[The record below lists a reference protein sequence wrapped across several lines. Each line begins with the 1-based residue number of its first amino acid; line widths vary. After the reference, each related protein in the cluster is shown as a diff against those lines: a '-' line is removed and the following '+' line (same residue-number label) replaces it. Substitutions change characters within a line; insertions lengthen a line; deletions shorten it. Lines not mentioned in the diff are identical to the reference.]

1 MESKNKNVL
10 SDTASNNAKS
20 DETHSIQSQMD
31 QMAPNNGNIH
41 EHSVNIMIENNNNS
55 SQEALTDKNMDNN
68 LKENAN
74 EEDIID
80 EYNNEIN
87 NNDDNDI
94 EVNNIDD
101 IDIEDDDN
109 DENNL
114 DINLNIKFLIQQDIL
129 CKLCKKPFTLDFVF
143 SNIKYLTAECPCRL
157 IKNIKLKKFFDEEVI
172 DREKKN
178 KKIFI
183 YYCKDCETHLTESAL
198 EAKSNFY
205 NDSGLIKKHE
215 THELIN
221 LFNIK
226 NAIEKEKKILKKIP
240 HNQDEDKI
248 LFKNIMSCILN
259 HYFENP
265 NIHHYKTIKRF
276 IKEYKNFKKIS
287 VQEEEL
293 KQEILYK
300 ISSLEEL
307 KKKFSDSS
315 FEDKIYAIELNEYK
329 NKMENLLI
337 FKERNLN
344 NLKFLS
350 LINIQLRDI
359 SSLLTCSLKNL
370 TNLG

>member
-1 MESKNKNVL
+1 MERKNAL
-10 SDTASNNAKS
+10 TDTASNNAKS
-20 DETHSIQSQMD
+20 DENHSTQSQMD
-31 QMAPNNGNIH
+31 QMAPNNNNIH

-157 IKNIKLKKFFDEEVI
+157 IKNIKLKKFFEEEVI
-172 DREKKN
+172 NREN
-178 KKIFI
+178 KKIFK
-183 YYCKDCETHLTESAL
+183 YYCKDCETHLTERAL
-198 EAKSNFY
+198 EAKSNHY
-205 NDSGLIKKHE
+205 NESGLIKKHE

-221 LFNIK
+221 LLNIK
-226 NAIEKEKKILKKIP
+226 NDIENGKKILQTI
-240 HNQDEDKI
+240 HHDNDEDKK
-248 LFKNIMSCILN
+248 LFMNIMSCILN
-259 HYFENP
+259 HYFEKSK
-265 NIHHYKTIKRF
+265 YT
-276 IKEYKNFKKIS
+276 
-287 VQEEEL
+287 
-293 KQEILYK
+293 
-300 ISSLEEL
+300 SL
-307 KKKFSDSS
+307 
-315 FEDKIYAIELNEYK
+315 
-329 NKMENLLI
+329 
-337 FKERNLN
+337 
-344 NLKFLS
+344 
-350 LINIQLRDI
+350 
-359 SSLLTCSLKNL
+359 
-370 TNLG
+370 